1 MSAYCKLVNDGE
13 LQRCEVCGA
22 TFAATG
28 RVRAVCGIVRVK
40 PKPAFAG
47 GPGTELKRL
56 LASIGI
62 NASSNCA
69 CNGKAKT
76 MDVRGVEWCTV
87 NVGTIVGWLREE
99 ASRRGLP
106 FVDVVGRMLVRRAIH
121 NARKEAQRA
130 EATT

>member
-13 LQRCEVCGA
+13 VQRCEVCGA
-22 TFAATG
+22 KFAVAN

-40 PKPAFAG
+40 PKSAAPG

-62 NASSNCA
+62 NASPSCA

-76 MDVRGVEWCTV
+76 MDARGIVWCEE
-87 NVGTIVGWLREE
+87 NIDTITEWLREE
-99 ASRRGLP
+99 ATKRGLP
-106 FVDVVGRMLVRRAIH
+106 FVNTAGRMLVRRAIS
-121 NARKEAQRA
+121 NARKEAERA
-130 EATT
+130 KNTT